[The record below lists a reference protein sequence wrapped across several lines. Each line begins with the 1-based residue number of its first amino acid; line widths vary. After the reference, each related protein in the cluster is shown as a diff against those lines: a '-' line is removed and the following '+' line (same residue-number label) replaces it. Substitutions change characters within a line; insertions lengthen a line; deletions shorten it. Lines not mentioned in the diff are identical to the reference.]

1 MKKMAEKIRLAIKER
16 KSEGASDIEILEEVI
31 SALKD
36 DSSEESLFVESKIS
50 KDGVSKKEISEEE
63 LVNKVTDVMHEIGI
77 PAHILGHKYL
87 RDAIL
92 CVIKDNTAIN
102 SVTKVLYPK
111 IAKIHGTTSSKTER
125 AIRHAIE
132 VAWERG
138 NVDVLDE
145 YFGYT
150 INMDK
155 GKPTNSE
162 FIAMIA
168 DNLMLKYELS

>member
-1 MKKMAEKIRLAIKER
+1 MAEKIRLAVRER
-16 KSEGASDIEILEEVI
+16 KAEGASDIEILEEVI
-31 SALKD
+31 SVLKD

-92 CVIKDNTAIN
+92 FVIKDNTAIN
-102 SVTKVLYPK
+102 RVTKVLYPK
-111 IAKIHGTTSSKTER
+111 IAKKYGTTSSKVER

-138 NVDVLDE
+138 NVNVLDE

-150 INMDK
+150 ISMNK

-168 DNLMLKYELS
+168 DNLTLKYELS